1 MTRSHHPLFCLYSS
15 YRSTTSIVDM
25 DLSEIHDLPQ
35 AQQDEILNGA
45 ALPPPDG
52 IVSNYHN
59 PPNGDALAYTA
70 VTLCLVV
77 STFAVFVR
85 VYAKFFRAKKIKV
98 EDCLMVV
105 AYGLFVGYIYIT
117 YWLLDIIGFFVHQWD
132 VRLKDFWTLLYII
145 HIGSNLYAVTMLIM
159 KASILKEW
167 SRIFVPY
174 GTRNAFWWTSHIVIV
189 INVLFYGVS
198 VFLENLSCFPY
209 QRIWDK
215 TVPGS
220 QCLDFKVTPLAGASI
235 NVILDLI
242 TLILPQKTIWSLQ
255 LTRKKKIGVSLVF
268 AIGILACA
276 AATARI
282 VYTVF
287 YFRSDDTAYTLS
299 ALSLWLIAEMTCMF
313 LIFAGPAA
321 PQAFA
326 RADWMVKFKATF
338 RSWSAKQPTETTAN
352 SWPGSTADA
361 TKSRRIYRKIDEL
374 ELGTIN
380 RTSTGDGLPHSN
392 EPFQNEGTSSS
403 GIMCTKQFSTAEEYV
418 EGGYKEDWIRLQHSW
433 NNAQV

>member
-1 MTRSHHPLFCLYSS
+1 
-15 YRSTTSIVDM
+15 M
-25 DLSEIHDLPQ
+25 DLSQLHNLPQ
-35 AQQDEILNGA
+35 EQQDEILNGP
-45 ALPPPDG
+45 ALMPPPG
-52 IVSNYHN
+52 IVSNFDS

-77 STFAVFVR
+77 STIAVSIR
-85 VYAKFFRAKKIKV
+85 VYAKFICARRIKL
-98 EDCLMVV
+98 EDCLVIV

-145 HIGSNLYAVTMLIM
+145 HIGSSLYAVTMLIM

-174 GTRNAFWWTSHIVIV
+174 GTRNAFWWTSHVVIV
-189 INVLFYGVS
+189 INVLFYGAS

-220 QCLDFKVTPLAGASI
+220 QCIDFKVTPLAGASI

-242 TLILPQKTIWSLQ
+242 TLILPQRTIWSLQ
-255 LTRKKKIGVSLVF
+255 LSRKKKIGVSLVF
-268 AIGILACA
+268 AIGVLACA

-313 LIFAGPAA
+313 MIFAGPAA

-326 RADWMVKFKATF
+326 GADWMVKFKATF
-338 RSWSAKQPTETTAN
+338 RSWSGSSAKQSTGANETP
-352 SWPGSTADA
+352 WPGSKGDP
-361 TKSRRIYRKIDEL
+361 TKSRRIYRKIDETGL
-374 ELGTIN
+374 RTIDS
-380 RTSTGDGLPHSN
+380 TLTGDGPHNST
-392 EPFQNEGTSSS
+392 EQLRSEAIPKS
-403 GIMCTKQFSTAEEYV
+403 GIMCTKQFTASEAYV
-418 EGGYKEDWIRLQHSW
+418 EGGTKEDWISQQHTW
-433 NNAQV
+433 NNGHV